1 MPSESVYVTGLELSV
16 AARFS
21 SILCVHPMHLSTEQ
35 YPLRP
40 VENSYDNQ
48 KITAVRH
55 KAHIRKLE
63 IALLREHECLELI
76 STDTKV
82 EDGHCIA
89 VLREGILYIT
99 PIECAYQMRPSMA
112 RLDAVEERRKVN
124 DKSFDAELPK
134 QVCTHP
140 LVL

>member
-21 SILCVHPMHLSTEQ
+21 SILCVHPMHLSIEQ

-76 STDTKV
+76 STDTK
-82 EDGHCIA
+82 E
-89 VLREGILYIT
+89 
-99 PIECAYQMRPSMA
+99 
-112 RLDAVEERRKVN
+112 
-124 DKSFDAELPK
+124 KSIRNK
-134 QVCTHP
+134 
-140 LVL
+140 